1 MVWRSWKTIFLKLLV
16 HVRLTHEQKKQD
28 VSRALSEPAIKQR
41 ERERVLALTNSFE
54 RVCGRLWS
62 AMCGAWIVHKF
73 IISWNWTRERI
84 SDRPDSGP
92 CRCNGFTSNSKTI
105 SHRRLLCPV
114 SLSCLHIAE
123 FSLRHIFSLS
133 FIERPSFNYKSCFN
147 IFERCLLVPVKL
159 FFFHHSCREL
169 SRTFLH
175 VCQKPK
181 ISILSIR
188 TATAMNRS
196 QFLPRL
202 GHGVYVSASSAFSMS
217 DHVQSDTKDLSVG
230 HLSESVAWGRRRRR

>member
-1 MVWRSWKTIFLKLLV
+1 MYINLSF
-16 HVRLTHEQKKQD
+16 HEI
-28 VSRALSEPAIKQR
+28 ER
-41 ERERVLALTNSFE
+41 EREYQTGQTVDH
-54 RVCGRLWS
+54 VG
-62 AMCGAWIVHKF
+62 AMDLLPTQKLSRIVV
-73 IISWNWTRERI
+73 S
-84 SDRPDSGP
+84 SVP
-92 CRCNGFTSNSKTI
+92 
-105 SHRRLLCPV
+105 
-114 SLSCLHIAE
+114 SLSLACILQNSRFGTFFH
-123 FSLRHIFSLS
+123 SLLS
-133 FIERPSFNYKSCFN
+133 NAHHLIINRVSTF
-147 IFERCLLVPVKL
+147 FERCLLVPVKL

-196 QFLPRL
+196 QLLPRL

-230 HLSESVAWGRRRRR
+230 HLSESVAWGRRRMR